1 MSLALSTLLYEW
13 RRYMA
18 AVMALALSGLLVL
31 AMTGVFI
38 GIGKGF
44 TAQIERSSADIIIM
58 QPGATSLM
66 GGPSGVPRRFIPL
79 AYNHPQV
86 IEVQPLDGAG
96 GSFQSVKNVDATMS
110 QAERARQGAPKQE
123 FVQASIIDTTPGA
136 VTIPTDYSQELV
148 DALRQPYTVAIDE
161 TALVKLGVKL
171 GDKALYN
178 GQTVTVVGVT
188 RGYPNMMSATIVM
201 SRDTLRMLGQA
212 DTGARVGPLMVKL
225 RDSAQAEIVAAQLNA
240 SGDGQWKAWTRQE
253 LADANAGAMFEEGI
267 LVIIIGGCVVLGT
280 IIGVAITWQ
289 TLRGAIMANIK
300 EFASLRAL
308 GVGMG
313 SLNRIVMELSFW
325 VGLVGVAAAIGLTLL
340 VQMLAMANAVI
351 IALPPVLLIVVGVI
365 AAIVLTW
372 LVSLLAMMGAV
383 IIALP
388 LSLLIIVGIGLIAI
402 AMVSGLLSL
411 GILKNSQPADLL
423 R

>member
-1 MSLALSTLLYEW
+1 MSLALSTLLFEW

-44 TAQIERSSADIIIM
+44 TAQIERSSADVMVM
-58 QPGATSLM
+58 QPGAKSLI
-66 GGPSGVPRRFIPL
+66 GGPSGVPRRFIPQV
-79 AYNHPQV
+79 YNHPEVVQV
-86 IEVQPLDGAG
+86 LPLDGAG
-96 GSFQSVKNVDATMS
+96 GSFQSIKDYDPTMS
-110 QAERARQGAPKQE
+110 QAERAKRGAPRQQ
-123 FVQASIIDTTPGA
+123 FVQTVIVDTNPGD
-136 VTIPTDYSQELV
+136 VTIPTDYSEALV
-148 DALRQPYTVAIDE
+148 EALRQPYTVAVDE
-161 TALVKLGVKL
+161 TALPKLGVKL
-171 GDKALYN
+171 GDKAMYN

-188 RGYPNMMSATIVM
+188 RGYPNMMQSTVVM
-201 SRDTLRMLGQA
+201 SRDTLRMVGQA
-212 DTGARVGPLMVKL
+212 DTGPRVGPLMVKIKDPA
-225 RDSAQAEIVAAQLNA
+225 RAEIVAAQLNA
-240 SGDGQWKAWTRQE
+240 MGDGQWKAWTRQD
-253 LADANAGAMFEEGI
+253 LADANASAMFEEGI

-313 SLNRIVMELSFW
+313 SLRRIVMELSFW
-325 VGLVGVAAAIGLTLL
+325 VGC
-340 VQMLAMANAVI
+340 
-351 IALPPVLLIVVGVI
+351 VGVI
-365 AAIVLTW
+365 AAIGLTMA
-372 LVSLLAMMGAV
+372 VQALAMAGAV

-388 LSLLIIVGIGLIAI
+388 VGLLVFVGGGLILI
-402 AMVSGLLSL
+402 AMLSGLLSL

>member
-1 MSLALSTLLYEW
+1 MSLALSTLLFEW

-44 TAQIERSSADIIIM
+44 TAQIERSSADIMIL
-58 QPGATSLM
+58 QPGAKSLIN
-66 GGPSGVPRRFIPL
+66 GPSGVPRRFIPL
-79 AYNHPQV
+79 AYNHPAV
-86 IEVQPLDGAG
+86 VEVQPLDGAG
-96 GSFQSVKNVDATMS
+96 GSFQSVKNVDPTMS
-110 QAERARQGAPKQE
+110 QADRAKQGAPRQK
-123 FVQASIIDTTPGA
+123 FVQSSIIDTTPGS

-161 TALVKLGVKL
+161 TALTTLGVKL

-188 RGYPNMMSATIVM
+188 RGYPNMMQPGVVM

-212 DTGARVGPLMVKL
+212 DTGPRVGPLMIKIK
-225 RDSAQAEIVAAQLNA
+225 DPAQAPAVVAELNKM
-240 SGDGQWKAWTRQE
+240 GNGQWKAWTRQE

-267 LVIIIGGCVVLGT
+267 LVIIIGGCVVLGI

-313 SLNRIVMELSFW
+313 SLRRIVMELSFW
-325 VGLVGVAAAIGLTLL
+325 VGCIGVAAAIGLTWLL
-340 VQMLAMANAVI
+340 SLFAM
-351 IALPPVLLIVVGVI
+351 
-365 AAIVLTW
+365 
-372 LVSLLAMMGAV
+372 SKAV

-388 LSLLIIVGIGLIAI
+388 LPLLIVVGGGLIAI
-402 AMVSGLLSL
+402 AMLSGFLSM
-411 GILKNSQPADLL
+411 GILKKSQPADLL

>member
-1 MSLALSTLLYEW
+1 
-13 RRYMA
+13 MA

-44 TAQIERSSADIIIM
+44 TATIERSSADIIIM

-79 AYNHPQV
+79 AYRNPQV

-96 GSFQSVKNVDATMS
+96 GSFQSVKNVDPTMS
-110 QAERARQGAPKQE
+110 QAERARQRAPKQE

-148 DALRQPYTVAIDE
+148 DALRQPYTIAIDE
-161 TALVKLGVKL
+161 TAVTKLGVRL
-171 GDKALYN
+171 GDRALYN
-178 GQTVTVVGVT
+178 GQTVTVVGIT
-188 RGYPNMMSATIVM
+188 RGYPNMMQANIVM

-212 DTGARVGPLMVKL
+212 DTGPRVGPLMVKL
-225 RDSAQAEIVAAQLNA
+225 RDPAQADRVAAQLNA
-240 SGDGQWKAWTRQE
+240 LGDGQWKAWTRQE

-340 VQMLAMANAVI
+340 VQMFAMANAVI
-351 IALPPVLLIVVGVI
+351 IALPPVLLIVVGGG
-365 AAIVLTW
+365 
-372 LVSLLAMMGAV
+372 LV
-383 IIALP
+383 
-388 LSLLIIVGIGLIAI
+388 LIAV
-402 AMVSGLLSL
+402 VSGALSL

>member
-44 TAQIERSSADIIIM
+44 TASIERSSADIIIM
-58 QPGATSLM
+58 QPGAKSLI

-79 AYNHPQV
+79 AYNHP
-86 IEVQPLDGAG
+86 EVVEVKPLDRGFG
-96 GSFQSVKNVDATMS
+96 QLQSVKNYDPTMS
-110 QAERARQGAPKQE
+110 PADRARQGAPKQE
-123 FVQASIIDTTPGA
+123 QVSVQIIDTAPGS
-136 VTIPTDYSQELV
+136 VTIPTDYSPELV
-148 DALRQPYTVAIDE
+148 DALRQPYTIAVDE
-161 TALVKLGVKL
+161 TALPKLGVNL
-171 GDKALYN
+171 GEKALFN
-178 GQTVTVVGVT
+178 GSTVTVVAVT
-188 RGYPNMMSATIVM
+188 RGYPNMMQASIVM
-201 SRDTLRMLGQA
+201 SRDSLRMLGQ
-212 DTGARVGPLMVKL
+212 GANGPRVGPLMVKL
-225 RDSAQAEIVAAQLNA
+225 RDPAQGQRVAAELNA
-240 SGDGQWKAWTRQE
+240 LGRGDWKAWTRQE

-280 IIGVAITWQ
+280 IIGVTITWQ

-313 SLNRIVMELSFW
+313 SLNRIVIELSFW
-325 VGLVGVAAAIGLTLL
+325 VGIVGVAAAVGLTLL
-340 VQMLAMANAVI
+340 VQWFAAANAVV
-351 IALPPVLLIVVGVI
+351 IALPPVLLLVVG
-365 AAIVLTW
+365 
-372 LVSLLAMMGAV
+372 G
-383 IIALP
+383 
-388 LSLLIIVGIGLIAI
+388 GLIVI
-402 AMVSGLLSL
+402 AMVSGMLSL

>member
-1 MSLALSTLLYEW
+1 MSLALSTLLFEW

-44 TAQIERSSADIIIM
+44 TATIERSGADIFIL
-58 QPGATSLM
+58 QPGAKSLIN
-66 GGPSGVPRRFIPL
+66 GPSGVPRRFIPL
-79 AYNHPQV
+79 AYNHP
-86 IEVQPLDGAG
+86 EVTEVMPLDGAG
-96 GSFQSVKNVDATMS
+96 GTFQNIKNVDPTKN
-110 QAERARQGAPKQE
+110 QADNARQGAPRQK
-123 FVQASIIDTTPGA
+123 FVQTSIIDTRPGS

-148 DALRQPYTVAIDE
+148 DALRQPYTVAVDE
-161 TALVKLGVKL
+161 TALGTLGVKL

-188 RGYPNMMSATIVM
+188 RGYPNMMQPGVVM

-212 DTGARVGPLMVKL
+212 DTGPRVGPLMIKL
-225 RDSAQAEIVAAQLNA
+225 RDPARAPIVVAQLNA
-240 SGDGQWKAWTRQE
+240 MGNGQWKAWTKSQ
-253 LADANAGAMFEEGI
+253 LAEANAGAMFEEGI
-267 LVIIIGGCVVLGT
+267 LVIIIGGCVVLGI

-313 SLNRIVMELSFW
+313 SLRRIVVELSFW
-325 VGLVGVAAAIGLTLL
+325 VG
-340 VQMLAMANAVI
+340 
-351 IALPPVLLIVVGVI
+351 VVGVF
-365 AAIVLTW
+365 AAIFLTW
-372 LVSLLAMMGAV
+372 LVSLLAKLGAV

-388 LSLLIIVGIGLIAI
+388 FSLLFVVGVGLILI

>member
-1 MSLALSTLLYEW
+1 MSLALSTLLFEW

-44 TAQIERSSADIIIM
+44 TATIERSSADIIIM

-79 AYNHPQV
+79 AYRNPQV
-86 IEVQPLDGAG
+86 VEVQPLDGAG
-96 GSFQSVKNVDATMS
+96 GSFQSVKNVDPTMS

-136 VTIPTDYSQELV
+136 VTIPTDYSQDLV
-148 DALRQPYTVAIDE
+148 DALRQPYTIAIDE
-161 TALVKLGVKL
+161 TAMTKLGVKL

-178 GQTVTVVGVT
+178 GQTVTVVGIT
-188 RGYPNMMSATIVM
+188 RGYPNMMQANIVM

-212 DTGARVGPLMVKL
+212 DTGPRVGPLMIKL
-225 RDSAQAEIVAAQLNA
+225 RDPAQADRVAAQLNA
-240 SGDGQWKAWTRQE
+240 LGDGQWKAWTRQE

-340 VQMLAMANAVI
+340 VQMFAMANAVI
-351 IALPPVLLIVVGVI
+351 ISLPPVLLIVVGGG
-365 AAIVLTW
+365 
-372 LVSLLAMMGAV
+372 LV
-383 IIALP
+383 
-388 LSLLIIVGIGLIAI
+388 LIAV
-402 AMVSGLLSL
+402 VSGALSL

>member
-44 TAQIERSSADIIIM
+44 TATIERSSADIIIM
-58 QPGATSLM
+58 QPGATSLI
-66 GGPSGVPRRFIPL
+66 GGPSGVPRRFIPM
-79 AYNHPQV
+79 AYRNPEV
-86 IEVQPLDGAG
+86 VEVQPLDGAG
-96 GSFQSVKNVDATMS
+96 GAFQSVKNVDPTMS
-110 QAERARQGAPKQE
+110 QADRAKMGAPRQQ

-161 TALVKLGVKL
+161 TAVTKLGVKL

-178 GQTVTVVGVT
+178 GQTVTVVGIT
-188 RGYPNMMSATIVM
+188 RGYPNMMQANIVM

-212 DTGARVGPLMVKL
+212 DTGPRVGPLMVKL
-225 RDSAQAEIVAAQLNA
+225 RDPAQSARVAAQLNTLGA
-240 SGDGQWKAWTRQE
+240 GQWKAWTRQE

-325 VGLVGVAAAIGLTLL
+325 VGLVGVAAAIGLTWL

-351 IALPPVLLIVVGVI
+351 ISLPPVLLIVVGGGLVVI
-365 AAIVLTW
+365 AML
-372 LVSLLAMMGAV
+372 
-383 IIALP
+383 
-388 LSLLIIVGIGLIAI
+388 
-402 AMVSGLLSL
+402 SGLLSL

>member
-1 MSLALSTLLYEW
+1 
-13 RRYMA
+13 MA

-44 TAQIERSSADIIIM
+44 TATIERSSADIIIM

-66 GGPSGVPRRFIPL
+66 GGPSGVPRRFIPM
-79 AYNHPQV
+79 AYRNPQV
-86 IEVQPLDGAG
+86 VEVQPLDGAG
-96 GSFQSVKNVDATMS
+96 GSFQSVKNVDPTMS

-136 VTIPTDYSQELV
+136 VTIPTDYSEELV

-161 TALVKLGVKL
+161 TALTKLGVKL

-188 RGYPNMMSATIVM
+188 RGYPNMMSSTIVM

-212 DTGARVGPLMVKL
+212 DTGPRVGPLMIKL
-225 RDSAQAEIVAAQLNA
+225 RDPAQADTVAAQLNA
-240 SGDGQWKAWTRQE
+240 LGDGQWKAWTRQE

-313 SLNRIVMELSFW
+313 SLNLIVMELSFW
-325 VGLVGVAAAIGLTLL
+325 VGLVGVAAAIGLTFL
-340 VQMLAMANAVI
+340 VQMFAAANAVI
-351 IALPPVLLIVVGVI
+351 IALPPVLLI
-365 AAIVLTW
+365 
-372 LVSLLAMMGAV
+372 
-383 IIALP
+383 
-388 LSLLIIVGIGLIAI
+388 IVGGGLVAI
-402 AMVSGLLSL
+402 SIMSGALSL

>member
-1 MSLALSTLLYEW
+1 
-13 RRYMA
+13 MA
-18 AVMALALSGLLVL
+18 AVMAQALSGLLVL

-44 TAQIERSSADIIIM
+44 TATIERSSADIIIM
-58 QPGATSLM
+58 QPGATSLI
-66 GGPSGVPRRFIPL
+66 GGPSGVPRRFIPM
-79 AYNHPQV
+79 AYRNPQV
-86 IEVQPLDGAG
+86 VEVQPLDGAG
-96 GSFQSVKNVDATMS
+96 GSFQSVRNVDPTMS
-110 QAERARQGAPKQE
+110 QADRARQRAPKQE
-123 FVQASIIDTTPGA
+123 FVRASIIDTTPGA

-161 TALVKLGVKL
+161 TALAKLGVNL
-171 GDKALYN
+171 GDKALFN
-178 GQTVTVVGVT
+178 GQTVTVAGIT
-188 RGYPNMMSATIVM
+188 QGYPNMMGSTIVM

-212 DTGARVGPLMVKL
+212 NTGTRVGPLMIKL
-225 RDSAQAEIVAAQLNA
+225 RDPAQAERVAAELNTL
-240 SGDGQWKAWTRQE
+240 GDGQWKAWTRQE

-313 SLNRIVMELSFW
+313 SLNRIIMELSFW

-340 VQMLAMANAVI
+340 VQMLALANAVI
-351 IALPPVLLIVVGVI
+351 ISLPPVLLIIVGGG
-365 AAIVLTW
+365 L
-372 LVSLLAMMGAV
+372 V
-383 IIALP
+383 IIAML
-388 LSLLIIVGIGLIAI
+388 
-402 AMVSGLLSL
+402 SGLLSL

>member
-1 MSLALSTLLYEW
+1 MSLALSTLLFEW

-44 TAQIERSSADIIIM
+44 TATIERSSADVIVM
-58 QPGATSLM
+58 QPGAKSLI
-66 GGPSGVPRRFIPL
+66 GGPSGVPRRFIPQV
-79 AYNHPQV
+79 YNNPEV
-86 IEVQPLDGAG
+86 VEVQPLDGAG
-96 GSFQSVKNVDATMS
+96 GSFQSIKDVDPTMS
-110 QAERARQGAPKQE
+110 QAERAKMGAPRQQ
-123 FVQASIIDTTPGA
+123 FVQASIIDTTPGS
-136 VTIPTDYSQELV
+136 VTIPTDYSRELV

-161 TALVKLGVKL
+161 TAVGKLGVKL
-171 GDKALYN
+171 GDRALYN
-178 GQTVTVVGVT
+178 GQTVTVVGIT
-188 RGYPNMMSATIVM
+188 RGYPNMMQATVIM
-201 SRDTLRMLGQA
+201 SRDTLRMVGQA
-212 DTGARVGPLMVKL
+212 DTGPRVGPLMVKL
-225 RDSAQAEIVAAQLNA
+225 RDPSQAVRVAAELNA
-240 SGDGQWKAWTRQE
+240 SGNGQWKAWTRQE

-280 IIGVAITWQ
+280 IIGIAITWQ

-325 VGLVGVAAAIGLTLL
+325 VGCVGVAAAILLTMGL
-340 VQMLAMANAVI
+340 QALALMGAVI
-351 IALPPVLLIVVGVI
+351 IALPPVLLIVVG
-365 AAIVLTW
+365 
-372 LVSLLAMMGAV
+372 GG
-383 IIALP
+383 
-388 LSLLIIVGIGLIAI
+388 LIII
-402 AMVSGLLSL
+402 AMVSGALSL

>member
-1 MSLALSTLLYEW
+1 MSLALSTLLFEW

-44 TAQIERSSADIIIM
+44 TAQIERSAADIIIM
-58 QPGATSLM
+58 QPGAKSLM

-79 AYNHPQV
+79 AYNHPAV
-86 IEVQPLDGAG
+86 VEVQPLDGAG
-96 GSFQSVKNVDATMS
+96 GSFQSVKNVDPTMS
-110 QAERARQGAPKQE
+110 QADRAKQGAPRQK
-123 FVQASIIDTTPGA
+123 FVQSSIIDTTPGS
-136 VTIPTDYSQELV
+136 VTIPTDYSRELV
-148 DALRQPYTVAIDE
+148 DALRQPYTVAVDE
-161 TALVKLGVKL
+161 TALTTLGVKL

-188 RGYPNMMSATIVM
+188 RGYPNMMQPGIVM

-212 DTGARVGPLMVKL
+212 DTGPRVGPLMIKIK
-225 RDSAQAEIVAAQLNA
+225 DPSQAKIVADQLNQT
-240 SGDGQWKAWTRQE
+240 GKGQWKAWTRQE

-267 LVIIIGGCVVLGT
+267 LVIIIGGCVVLGI

-313 SLNRIVMELSFW
+313 SLRRIVMELSFW
-325 VGLVGVAAAIGLTLL
+325 VGVVGVAAAISLTWLL
-340 VQMLAMANAVI
+340 SLFAMANAVI
-351 IALPPVLLIVVGVI
+351 IALPLPLLIVVG
-365 AAIVLTW
+365 
-372 LVSLLAMMGAV
+372 G
-383 IIALP
+383 
-388 LSLLIIVGIGLIAI
+388 GLILI
-402 AMVSGLLSL
+402 AMVSGLLSM
-411 GILKNSQPADLL
+411 GILKKSQPADLL

>member
-1 MSLALSTLLYEW
+1 MSLALSTLLFEW

-44 TAQIERSSADIIIM
+44 TAQIERSSADIMIL
-58 QPGATSLM
+58 QPGAKSLIN
-66 GGPSGVPRRFIPL
+66 GPSGVPRRFIPL
-79 AYNHPQV
+79 AYNHPAV
-86 IEVQPLDGAG
+86 VEVQPLDGAG
-96 GSFQSVKNVDATMS
+96 GSFQSVKNVDPTMS
-110 QAERARQGAPKQE
+110 QADRAKQGAPRQK
-123 FVQASIIDTTPGA
+123 FVQSSIIDTTPGS

-161 TALVKLGVKL
+161 TALTTLGVKL

-188 RGYPNMMSATIVM
+188 RGYPNMMQPGVVM

-212 DTGARVGPLMVKL
+212 DTGPRVGPLMIKIK
-225 RDSAQAEIVAAQLNA
+225 DPAQAPAVVAELNKI
-240 SGDGQWKAWTRQE
+240 GNGQWKAWTRQE

-267 LVIIIGGCVVLGT
+267 LVIIIGGCVVLGI

-313 SLNRIVMELSFW
+313 SLRRIVMELSFW
-325 VGLVGVAAAIGLTLL
+325 VGCVGVAAAIGLTWLL
-340 VQMLAMANAVI
+340 SLFAM
-351 IALPPVLLIVVGVI
+351 
-365 AAIVLTW
+365 
-372 LVSLLAMMGAV
+372 SKAV

-388 LSLLIIVGIGLIAI
+388 LPLLIVVGGGLIAI
-402 AMVSGLLSL
+402 AMLSGFLSM
-411 GILKNSQPADLL
+411 GILKKSQPADLL

>member
-1 MSLALSTLLYEW
+1 MSLALSTLLFEW

-44 TAQIERSSADIIIM
+44 TATIERSSADIIIM

-79 AYNHPQV
+79 AYRNPQV

-96 GSFQSVKNVDATMS
+96 GSFQSVKNVDPTMS
-110 QAERARQGAPKQE
+110 QAERARQRAPKQE

-148 DALRQPYTVAIDE
+148 DALRQPYTIAIDE
-161 TALVKLGVKL
+161 TAVTKLGVRL
-171 GDKALYN
+171 GDRALYN
-178 GQTVTVVGVT
+178 GQTVTVVGIT
-188 RGYPNMMSATIVM
+188 RGYPNMMQANIVM

-212 DTGARVGPLMVKL
+212 DTGPRVGPLMVKL
-225 RDSAQAEIVAAQLNA
+225 RDPAQADRVAAQLNA
-240 SGDGQWKAWTRQE
+240 LGDGQWKAWTRQE

-340 VQMLAMANAVI
+340 VQMFAMANAVI
-351 IALPPVLLIVVGVI
+351 IALPPVLLIVVGGG
-365 AAIVLTW
+365 
-372 LVSLLAMMGAV
+372 LV
-383 IIALP
+383 
-388 LSLLIIVGIGLIAI
+388 LIAV
-402 AMVSGLLSL
+402 VSGALSL

>member
-1 MSLALSTLLYEW
+1 MSLALSTLLFEW

-44 TAQIERSSADIIIM
+44 TATIERSSADIIIM

-66 GGPSGVPRRFIPL
+66 GGPSGVPRRFIPM
-79 AYNHPQV
+79 AYRNPQV
-86 IEVQPLDGAG
+86 VEVQPLDGAG
-96 GSFQSVKNVDATMS
+96 GSFQSVKNVDPTMS

-136 VTIPTDYSQELV
+136 VTIPTDYSEELV

-161 TALVKLGVKL
+161 TALTKLGVKL

-188 RGYPNMMSATIVM
+188 RGYPNMMSSTIVM

-212 DTGARVGPLMVKL
+212 DTGPRVGPLMIKL
-225 RDSAQAEIVAAQLNA
+225 RDPAQADTVAAQLNA
-240 SGDGQWKAWTRQE
+240 LGDGQWKAWTRQE

-313 SLNRIVMELSFW
+313 SLNLIVMELSFW
-325 VGLVGVAAAIGLTLL
+325 VGLVGVAAAIGLTFL
-340 VQMLAMANAVI
+340 VQMFAAANAVI
-351 IALPPVLLIVVGVI
+351 IALPPVLLI
-365 AAIVLTW
+365 
-372 LVSLLAMMGAV
+372 
-383 IIALP
+383 
-388 LSLLIIVGIGLIAI
+388 IVGGGLVAI
-402 AMVSGLLSL
+402 SIMSGALSL

>member
-1 MSLALSTLLYEW
+1 MSLALSTLLFEW

-44 TAQIERSSADIIIM
+44 TAQIERSAADVIIM
-58 QPGATSLM
+58 QPGAKSLI

-79 AYNHPQV
+79 AYNHPAV
-86 IEVQPLDGAG
+86 VEVQPLDGAG
-96 GSFQSVKNVDATMS
+96 GTFQSIKEVDPTRS
-110 QAERARQGAPKQE
+110 QAERAKQGAPRQK
-123 FVQASIIDTTPGA
+123 FVQSSIIDTTPGS
-136 VTIPTDYSQELV
+136 VTIPTDYSRELV
-148 DALRQPYTVAIDE
+148 DALRQPYTVAVDE
-161 TALVKLGVKL
+161 TALTTLGVKL

-188 RGYPNMMSATIVM
+188 RGYPNMMQPGVVM
-201 SRDTLRMLGQA
+201 SRDTLRMVGQA
-212 DTGARVGPLMVKL
+212 DTGPRVGPLMIKL
-225 RDSAQAEIVAAQLNA
+225 RDPAQSKIVATQLNA
-240 SGDGQWKAWTRQE
+240 MGNGQWKAWTRQE

-267 LVIIIGGCVVLGT
+267 LVIIIGGCVVLGI

-313 SLNRIVMELSFW
+313 SLRRIVMELSFW
-325 VGLVGVAAAIGLTLL
+325 VGVVGVAAAIGLTWLL
-340 VQMLAMANAVI
+340 SLF
-351 IALPPVLLIVVGVI
+351 AL
-365 AAIVLTW
+365 
-372 LVSLLAMMGAV
+372 SKAV

-388 LSLLIIVGIGLIAI
+388 LPLLIVVGGGLIAI
-402 AMVSGLLSL
+402 AMLSGFLSM
-411 GILKNSQPADLL
+411 GILKKSQPADLL

>member
-44 TAQIERSSADIIIM
+44 TATIERSNADIMIM
-58 QPGATSLM
+58 QPGATSLI
-66 GGPSGVPRRFIPL
+66 GGPSGVPRRFIPMV
-79 AYNHPQV
+79 YRNPEV
-86 IEVQPLDGAG
+86 VEVQPLDGAG
-96 GSFQSVKNVDATMS
+96 GTFQSVKNVDPTLS
-110 QAERARQGAPKQE
+110 QAERAKMGAPRQE
-123 FVQASIIDTTPGA
+123 FVQASIIDTTPDA
-136 VTIPTDYSQELV
+136 VTIPQDYSQELV
-148 DALRQPYTVAIDE
+148 DALRQPYTVAVDE
-161 TALVKLGVKL
+161 TALPKLGVKL

-188 RGYPNMMSATIVM
+188 RGYPNMMQATVVM

-212 DTGARVGPLMVKL
+212 DNGPRVGPLMVKI
-225 RDSAQAEIVAAQLNA
+225 RNPERAQAVAAQLNEL
-240 SGDGQWKAWTRQE
+240 GNGQWKAWTRQE
-253 LADANAGAMFEEGI
+253 LADANAGAMFQEGI

-313 SLNRIVMELSFW
+313 SLRRIVMELSFW
-325 VGLVGVAAAIGLTLL
+325 VGCVGVIAAIGLTWL
-340 VQMLAMANAVI
+340 VSLFAMANAVI
-351 IALPPVLLIVVGVI
+351 IALPPILLIVVG
-365 AAIVLTW
+365 
-372 LVSLLAMMGAV
+372 G
-383 IIALP
+383 
-388 LSLLIIVGIGLIAI
+388 GLILI
-402 AMVSGLLSL
+402 AMLSGFLSL

>member
-44 TAQIERSSADIIIM
+44 TATIERSGADIIVM
-58 QPGATSLM
+58 QPGAKSMINGST
-66 GGPSGVPRRFIPL
+66 GVPRRFIPL
-79 AYNHPQV
+79 AYRNPAV
-86 IEVQPLDGAG
+86 VEVQPLDGSQGA
-96 GSFQSVKNVDATMS
+96 FQPISNVDPTLS
-110 QAERARQGAPKQE
+110 QADRAKMNAPE
-123 FVQASIIDTTPGA
+123 MNYVQVSIIDTRPGS
-136 VTIPTDYSQELV
+136 VTIPVDYSPELV

-161 TALVKLGVKL
+161 TAVRKLKVKL
-171 GDKALYN
+171 GDKAMYN
-178 GQTVTVVGVT
+178 GQTVTVVGIT
-188 RGYPNMMSATIVM
+188 RGYPNMMQPGVVM

-212 DTGARVGPLMVKL
+212 DTGPRVGPLMIKL
-225 RDSAQAEIVAAQLNA
+225 SDPAQADRVAGELNVQ
-240 SGDGQWKAWTRQE
+240 GDGQWKAWTRQQ
-253 LADANAGAMFEEGI
+253 LADANAGAMFEGI

-289 TLRGAIMANIK
+289 TLRGAVMANIK

-308 GVGMG
+308 GVGMWP
-313 SLNRIVMELSFW
+313 LRFIIMELSFW
-325 VGLVGVAAAIGLTLL
+325 VGC
-340 VQMLAMANAVI
+340 
-351 IALPPVLLIVVGVI
+351 VGVI
-365 AAIVLTW
+365 AAIILTL
-372 LVSLLAMMGAV
+372 LVQALAMWGAV

-388 LSLLIIVGIGLIAI
+388 IPLLIIVGGGLILI
-402 AMVSGLLSL
+402 AMMSGLLSL

>member
-1 MSLALSTLLYEW
+1 
-13 RRYMA
+13 MA

-44 TAQIERSSADIIIM
+44 TATIERSSADIIIM
-58 QPGATSLM
+58 QPGAKSLM

-79 AYNHPQV
+79 AYNHPDV
-86 IEVQPLDGAG
+86 VEVQPLDGAG
-96 GSFQSVKNVDATMS
+96 GSFQSIKDIDPTMS
-110 QAERARQGAPKQE
+110 QADRAKQGAPRQQ

-136 VTIPTDYSQELV
+136 VTIPTDYSQDLI

-161 TALVKLGVKL
+161 TALKPLGVKL
-171 GDKALYN
+171 GDKAMYN
-178 GQTVTVVGVT
+178 GQTVTVVAVL
-188 RGYPNMMSATIVM
+188 RGYPNMMQSNIVM

-212 DTGARVGPLMVKL
+212 DTGPRVGPLMIKL
-225 RDSAQAEIVAAQLNA
+225 RDPARAQIVAGQLNQM
-240 SGDGQWKAWTRQE
+240 GDGKWKAWTRQE

-280 IIGVAITWQ
+280 IIGIAITWQ
-289 TLRGAIMANIK
+289 TLQGAILANIK

-325 VGLVGVAAAIGLTLL
+325 VGIVGVMAAIGLTYL
-340 VQMLAMANAVI
+340 VSLLAMANAVI
-351 IALPPVLLIVVGVI
+351 IALPPVLLIVVGGGLVI
-365 AAIVLTW
+365 
-372 LVSLLAMMGAV
+372 
-383 IIALP
+383 
-388 LSLLIIVGIGLIAI
+388 I
-402 AMVSGLLSL
+402 AMVSGLLSM
-411 GILKNSQPADLL
+411 GVLKKSQPADLL

>member
-44 TAQIERSSADIIIM
+44 TATIERSSADIIIM
-58 QPGATSLM
+58 QPGAKSLM

-79 AYNHPQV
+79 AYRNTEV
-86 IEVQPLDGAG
+86 IEVQPLDSAG
-96 GSFQSVKNVDATMS
+96 GSFQSVKNVDPTMS
-110 QAERARQGAPKQE
+110 QADRAKMGAPRQE
-123 FVQASIIDTTPGA
+123 YVQTSIIDVTPGS
-136 VTIPTDYSQELV
+136 VTIPTDYSPELV

-161 TALVKLGVKL
+161 TALRKLGVKL

-178 GQTVTVVGVT
+178 GQTVTVAGIT
-188 RGYPNMMSATIVM
+188 RGYPNMMQSTIIM

-212 DTGARVGPLMVKL
+212 DTGPRVGPLMIKL
-225 RDSAQAEIVAAQLNA
+225 RDPHQAARVAAELNA
-240 SGDGQWKAWTRQE
+240 QGDGQWKAWTRQE

-313 SLNRIVMELSFW
+313 SLRRIVMELSFW
-325 VGLVGVAAAIGLTLL
+325 VGCVGVIAAIVLTWL
-340 VQMLAMANAVI
+340 VQLLALSNAVI
-351 IALPPVLLIVVGVI
+351 IALPPVLLIIASGGLIVI
-365 AAIVLTW
+365 AML
-372 LVSLLAMMGAV
+372 
-383 IIALP
+383 
-388 LSLLIIVGIGLIAI
+388 
-402 AMVSGLLSL
+402 SGLLSL

>member
-1 MSLALSTLLYEW
+1 
-13 RRYMA
+13 MA

-44 TAQIERSSADIIIM
+44 TATIERSSADIIVM
-58 QPGATSLM
+58 QPGAKSLM
-66 GGPSGVPRRFIPL
+66 SGPSGVPRRFIPQ
-79 AYNHPQV
+79 AYNHPEV
-86 IEVQPLDGAG
+86 VEVQPLDGAG
-96 GSFQSVKNVDATMS
+96 GSFQSVKNVDPTMS
-110 QAERARQGAPKQE
+110 QADRAKQGAPRQK
-123 FVQASIIDTTPGA
+123 FVQTSIIDTTPGS
-136 VTIPTDYSQELV
+136 VTIPTDYSRELV

-161 TALVKLGVKL
+161 TALPQLGVKL

-178 GQTVTVVGVT
+178 GQTVTVVGIL
-188 RGYPNMMSATIVM
+188 RGYPNMMQPTIVM
-201 SRDTLRMLGQA
+201 SRDTLRMVGQA
-212 DTGARVGPLMVKL
+212 DTGPRVGPLMVKL
-225 RDSAQAEIVAAQLNA
+225 RDPTRAATVAAELNTM
-240 SGDGQWKAWTRQE
+240 GKGQWKAWTRQE

-267 LVIIIGGCVVLGT
+267 LVIIIGGCVVLGI

-325 VGLVGVAAAIGLTLL
+325 VGCVGVAASIF
-340 VQMLAMANAVI
+340 
-351 IALPPVLLIVVGVI
+351 
-365 AAIVLTW
+365 LTW
-372 LVSLLAMMGAV
+372 LVSLLASANAV

-388 LSLLIIVGIGLIAI
+388 LSLLIVVGGGLILI
-402 AMVSGLLSL
+402 AVVSGALSL

>member
-1 MSLALSTLLYEW
+1 MSLALSTLLFEW

-44 TAQIERSSADIIIM
+44 TAQIERSAADIIIM
-58 QPGATSLM
+58 QPGAKSLIN
-66 GGPSGVPRRFIPL
+66 GPSGVPRRFIPL
-79 AYNHPQV
+79 AYNHPAV
-86 IEVQPLDGAG
+86 VEVQPLDGAG
-96 GSFQSVKNVDATMS
+96 GTFQSIKEVDPTRS
-110 QAERARQGAPKQE
+110 QADRAKQGAPRQK
-123 FVQASIIDTTPGA
+123 FVQSSIIDTTPGS
-136 VTIPTDYSQELV
+136 VTIPTDYSRELV
-148 DALRQPYTVAIDE
+148 DALRQPYTVAVDE
-161 TALVKLGVKL
+161 TALTTLGVKL

-178 GQTVTVVGVT
+178 GQTVTIVGVT
-188 RGYPNMMSATIVM
+188 RGYPNMMQPGVVM
-201 SRDTLRMLGQA
+201 SRDTLRMVGQA
-212 DTGARVGPLMVKL
+212 DTGPRVGPLMIKL
-225 RDSAQAEIVAAQLNA
+225 RDPSQSKIVAAQLNA
-240 SGDGQWKAWTRQE
+240 MGNGQWKAWTRQE

-267 LVIIIGGCVVLGT
+267 LVIIIGGCVVLGI

-313 SLNRIVMELSFW
+313 SLRRIVMELSFW
-325 VGLVGVAAAIGLTLL
+325 VGVVGVAAAIGLTWLL
-340 VQMLAMANAVI
+340 SLFAM
-351 IALPPVLLIVVGVI
+351 
-365 AAIVLTW
+365 
-372 LVSLLAMMGAV
+372 SKAV

-388 LSLLIIVGIGLIAI
+388 LPLLIVVGGGLIAI
-402 AMVSGLLSL
+402 AMLSGFLSM
-411 GILKNSQPADLL
+411 GILKKSQPADLL

>member
-44 TAQIERSSADIIIM
+44 TAQIERSGADIIVM
-58 QPGATSLM
+58 QPGAKSLM
-66 GGPSGVPRRFIPL
+66 SGPAGVPRRFIPL
-79 AYNHPQV
+79 VYNNT
-86 IEVQPLDGAG
+86 EVVEVKPLDRGWG
-96 GSFQSVKNVDATMS
+96 QFQSVKNYDPTMS
-110 QAERARQGAPKQE
+110 QADRARQGAPRQE
-123 FVQASIIDTTPGA
+123 QVSVQIIDTTPGS
-136 VTIPTDYSQELV
+136 VTIPTDYSPELV
-148 DALRQPYTVAIDE
+148 DALRQPYTVAVDE
-161 TALVKLGVKL
+161 TALPKLGVQL
-171 GDKALYN
+171 GEKALFN
-178 GQTVTVVGVT
+178 GSTVTVVGVT
-188 RGYPNMMSATIVM
+188 RGYPNMMGSTVVM
-201 SRDTLRMLGQA
+201 SRDSLRMLGQGA
-212 DTGARVGPLMVKL
+212 TGARVGPLMVKL
-225 RDSAQAEIVAAQLNA
+225 SDPAQAVRVATELNTMGA
-240 SGDGQWKAWTRQE
+240 GQWKAWTRQD
-253 LADANAGAMFEEGI
+253 LADANAAAMFEEGI
-267 LVIIIGGCVVLGT
+267 LIIILGGCVVLGT

-340 VQMLAMANAVI
+340 VQMFAAANAVI
-351 IALPPVLLIVVGVI
+351 ISLPPVLLV
-365 AAIVLTW
+365 
-372 LVSLLAMMGAV
+372 
-383 IIALP
+383 
-388 LSLLIIVGIGLIAI
+388 IVGGGLVAI
-402 AMVSGLLSL
+402 SILSGALSL

>member
-1 MSLALSTLLYEW
+1 MSLALSTLLFEW

-44 TAQIERSSADIIIM
+44 TAQIERSAADIIIM
-58 QPGATSLM
+58 QPGAKSLIN
-66 GGPSGVPRRFIPL
+66 GPSGVPRRFIPL
-79 AYNHPQV
+79 AYNHPAV
-86 IEVQPLDGAG
+86 VEVQPLDGAG
-96 GSFQSVKNVDATMS
+96 GTFQSIKEVDPTRS
-110 QAERARQGAPKQE
+110 QAERAAQGAPRQK
-123 FVQASIIDTTPGA
+123 FVQSSIIDTTPGS
-136 VTIPTDYSQELV
+136 VTIPTDYSRELV
-148 DALRQPYTVAIDE
+148 DALRQPYTVAVDE
-161 TALVKLGVKL
+161 TALTTLGVKL

-188 RGYPNMMSATIVM
+188 RGYPNMMQPGVVM
-201 SRDTLRMLGQA
+201 SRDTLRMVGQA
-212 DTGARVGPLMVKL
+212 DTGPRVGPLMIKL
-225 RDSAQAEIVAAQLNA
+225 RDPSQSRIVAAQLNA
-240 SGDGQWKAWTRQE
+240 MGNGQWKAWTRQE

-267 LVIIIGGCVVLGT
+267 LVIIIGGCVVLGI

-313 SLNRIVMELSFW
+313 SLRRIVMELSFW
-325 VGLVGVAAAIGLTLL
+325 VGVVGVAAAIGLTWLL
-340 VQMLAMANAVI
+340 SLF
-351 IALPPVLLIVVGVI
+351 AL
-365 AAIVLTW
+365 
-372 LVSLLAMMGAV
+372 SKAV

-388 LSLLIIVGIGLIAI
+388 LPLLIVVGGGLIAI
-402 AMVSGLLSL
+402 AMLSGFLSM
-411 GILKNSQPADLL
+411 GILKKSQPADLL

>member
-1 MSLALSTLLYEW
+1 
-13 RRYMA
+13 MA

-44 TAQIERSSADIIIM
+44 TATIERSSADIIIM

-79 AYNHPQV
+79 AYRNPQV
-86 IEVQPLDGAG
+86 VEVQPLDGAG
-96 GSFQSVKNVDATMS
+96 GSFQSVKNVDPTMS

-136 VTIPTDYSQELV
+136 VTIPTDYSQDLV
-148 DALRQPYTVAIDE
+148 DALRQPYTIAIDE
-161 TALVKLGVKL
+161 TAMTKLGVKL

-178 GQTVTVVGVT
+178 GQTVTVVGIT
-188 RGYPNMMSATIVM
+188 RGYPNMMQANIVM

-212 DTGARVGPLMVKL
+212 DTGPRVGPLMIKL
-225 RDSAQAEIVAAQLNA
+225 RDPAQAQLVAAQLNA
-240 SGDGQWKAWTRQE
+240 LGDGQWKAWTRQE

-340 VQMLAMANAVI
+340 VQMFAMANAVI
-351 IALPPVLLIVVGVI
+351 IALPPVLLIVVGGG
-365 AAIVLTW
+365 
-372 LVSLLAMMGAV
+372 LV
-383 IIALP
+383 
-388 LSLLIIVGIGLIAI
+388 LIAV
-402 AMVSGLLSL
+402 VSGALSL

>member
-1 MSLALSTLLYEW
+1 MSLALSTLLFEW

-44 TAQIERSSADIIIM
+44 TATIERSSADVIVM
-58 QPGATSLM
+58 QPGAKSLI

-79 AYNHPQV
+79 VYNHPDV
-86 IEVQPLDGAG
+86 VEVQPLDGAG
-96 GSFQSVKNVDATMS
+96 GSFQSIKNVDPTMS
-110 QAERARQGAPKQE
+110 QADRAKQGAPRQQ
-123 FVQASIIDTTPGA
+123 FVQTSIIDTTPGA
-136 VTIPTDYSQELV
+136 VTIPTDYSQELI

-161 TALVKLGVKL
+161 TALPKLGVKL

-178 GQTVTVVGVT
+178 GQTVTVAAVM
-188 RGYPNMMSATIVM
+188 RGYPNMMQSTIVM
-201 SRDTLRMLGQA
+201 SRDTLRMVGQA
-212 DTGARVGPLMVKL
+212 DTGPRVGPLMVKL
-225 RDSAQAEIVAAQLNA
+225 KDPSRAAIVSAQINA
-240 SGDGQWKAWTRQE
+240 MGNGQWKAWTRQE

-313 SLNRIVMELSFW
+313 SLRRIVLELSFW
-325 VGLVGVAAAIGLTLL
+325 VGIVGVIAAVGLTWLVSLL
-340 VQMLAMANAVI
+340 AAANAVI
-351 IALPPVLLIVVGVI
+351 IALPFMLVVVVGGGLIV
-365 AAIVLTW
+365 
-372 LVSLLAMMGAV
+372 
-383 IIALP
+383 
-388 LSLLIIVGIGLIAI
+388 I
-402 AMVSGLLSL
+402 AMLSGLLSL

>member
-1 MSLALSTLLYEW
+1 MSLALSTLLFEW

-44 TAQIERSSADIIIM
+44 TAIIERSSADVIIM

-86 IEVQPLDGAG
+86 VEVQPLDGAG
-96 GSFQSVKNVDATMS
+96 GSFQSVKNVDPTMS
-110 QAERARQGAPKQE
+110 QADRAKQGAPRQR
-123 FVQASIIDTTPGA
+123 FVQTSIIDTTPGS

-161 TALVKLGVKL
+161 TALPQLGVKL

-178 GQTVTVVGVT
+178 GQTVTVVGIL
-188 RGYPNMMSATIVM
+188 RGYPNMMQPTVVM
-201 SRDTLRMLGQA
+201 SRDTLRMVGQA
-212 DTGARVGPLMVKL
+212 DTGPRVGPLMIKL
-225 RDSAQAEIVAAQLNA
+225 RDPAAAQTVAAELNEI
-240 SGDGQWKAWTRQE
+240 GKGQWKAWTRQE
-253 LADANAGAMFEEGI
+253 LADANAGAMFDEGI

-280 IIGVAITWQ
+280 IIGIAITWQ

-325 VGLVGVAAAIGLTLL
+325 VGCVGVAAAIL
-340 VQMLAMANAVI
+340 
-351 IALPPVLLIVVGVI
+351 
-365 AAIVLTW
+365 LTW
-372 LVSLLAMMGAV
+372 LVSLLAKAGAV

-388 LSLLIIVGIGLIAI
+388 FMLLVVVGGGLILI
-402 AMVSGLLSL
+402 AVISGALSL